1 MLGLQNQNINSLFQ
15 ECKQAEDSSTSL
27 IWLCIQNS
35 TSTVAAPAPSG
46 VAPPAT
52 STVAPPAT
60 STVAPTAT
68 ATVALQASST
78 AAPTATVAPPASTTS
93 PYVYED
99 PKFPSTSLKCESDR
113 NIGESRFL
121 VKKLF

>member
-46 VAPPAT
+46 
-52 STVAPPAT
+52 VAPPAT

-113 NIGESRFL
+113 NIGESRFQ
-121 VKKLF
+121 VKKLFCC

>member
-52 STVAPPAT
+52 STVAP
-60 STVAPTAT
+60 TAT
-68 ATVALQASST
+68 ATVAPQASS
-78 AAPTATVAPPASTTS
+78 TVAPPASTTS

-113 NIGESRFL
+113 NIGESRFQ

>member
-27 IWLCIQNS
+27 IWLCIQN
-35 TSTVAAPAPSG
+35 
-46 VAPPAT
+46 

-113 NIGESRFL
+113 NIGESRFQ